1 MQANPFVQL
10 RSTDIAAARRDE
22 RLPQPFSG
30 LSGAPAEM
38 YQAAFTMPFV
48 IDTDPEVPF
57 DHRH

>member
-1 MQANPFVQL
+1 MQAIPFVLL

-30 LSGAPAEM
+30 LFGATAEM
-38 YQAAFTMPFV
+38 YQVAFTMPFG
-48 IDTDPEVPF
+48 IHTDPEVPF